1 MEITLT
7 AGSIASLFAT
17 MLVLALV
24 PSLSVLAVTAR
35 AVALGLRHGV
45 AATLGIVAG
54 DLIFIIVAVLGLS
67 VLAEVAGAYLVVL
80 SYAGGVYL
88 IWLGIRLWRSAP
100 VMSAPGAAAPAAE
113 PTPLFSSLMAGLL
126 LTLGDQKAILFYF
139 VFFPAFADLDRLTP
153 LDTGLILLVAAVAV
167 GAAKLAYALA
177 AIRAVIFIGG
187 TAGHAV
193 AIFLN
198 RLAALILMVVGGFL
212 ILRNYVV
219 SGDRCQAALRRA
231 NAT

>member
-1 MEITLT
+1 MDITLT

-24 PSLSVLAVTAR
+24 PSLSVLTVTAR
-35 AVALGLRHGV
+35 AAALGLRHGV

-54 DLIFIIVAVLGLS
+54 DLVFIIVAVLGLS
-67 VLAEVAGAYLVVL
+67 VLADAAADYLVVL

-100 VMSAPGAAAPAAE
+100 VMSASCAAAPEVAADS
-113 PTPLFSSLMAGLL
+113 TPLFSSMTAGLL

-153 LDTGLILLVAAVAV
+153 LDTGLILVVAAVAV

-177 AIRAVIFIGG
+177 AIRAVTFIGG
-187 TAGHAV
+187 TAGQPV

-198 RLAALILMVVGGFL
+198 RLAALILVAVGGSL
-212 ILRNYVV
+212 IIRNHVV
-219 SGDRCQAALRRA
+219 
-231 NAT
+231 

>member
-24 PSLSVLAVTAR
+24 PGLSVLTVTAR
-35 AVALGLRHGV
+35 AAALGLRHGV

-54 DLIFIIVAVLGLS
+54 DLVFIIVAVLGLS
-67 VLAEVAGAYLVVL
+67 ALAGAAAQYLVVL

-88 IWLGIRLWRSAP
+88 VWLGIRLWRSAP
-100 VMSAPGAAAPAAE
+100 AMRASGAAATAVAASS
-113 PTPLFSSLMAGLL
+113 TPLSSSLTAGLL

-139 VFFPAFADLDRLTP
+139 VFFPAFADPDRLTP
-153 LDTGLILLVAAVAV
+153 LDTGLILVVAAVAV

-177 AIRAVIFIGG
+177 AVRAVTFLGG
-187 TAGHAV
+187 TTGHAV

-198 RLAALILMVVGGFL
+198 RLAALILLAVGGFL
-212 ILRNYVV
+212 MLRNHVV
-219 SGDRCQAALRRA
+219 
-231 NAT
+231 

>member
-1 MEITLT
+1 
-7 AGSIASLFAT
+7 
-17 MLVLALV
+17 
-24 PSLSVLAVTAR
+24 VLAVTAR

-54 DLIFIIVAVLGLS
+54 DLVFIIVAVLGLS
-67 VLAEVAGAYLVVL
+67 VLVEVAGAYLVVL

-219 SGDRCQAALRRA
+219 
-231 NAT
+231 

>member
-17 MLVLALV
+17 MLFLALV

-54 DLIFIIVAVLGLS
+54 DLVFIIVAVLGLS

-100 VMSAPGAAAPAAE
+100 VISVPAAPAAE

-177 AIRAVIFIGG
+177 AIRAVTFISG

-219 SGDRCQAALRRA
+219 
-231 NAT
+231 

>member
-1 MEITLT
+1 MAITLT
-7 AGSIASLFAT
+7 AGSIVSLFAT
-17 MLVLALV
+17 MLILALV

-35 AVALGLRHGV
+35 AAALGLRHGV
-45 AATLGIVAG
+45 ATTLGIVAG
-54 DLIFIIVAVLGLS
+54 DLVFIIVAVLGLS
-67 VLAEVAGAYLVVL
+67 VLAEVAGAYLVIL

-100 VMSAPGAAAPAAE
+100 LMGAPGAAASPVATDS
-113 PTPLFSSLMAGLL
+113 TPLFSSLMAGLL

-153 LDTGLILLVAAVAV
+153 LDTGLILVVAAVAV

-177 AIRAVIFIGG
+177 AIRAVTFIGG

-198 RLAALILMVVGGFL
+198 RLAALILVAVGGFL
-212 ILRNYVV
+212 ILRNNV
-219 SGDRCQAALRRA
+219 G
-231 NAT
+231 